1 MYVMSIVLRNLFRFL
16 LFLCVFSPYIVHLSA
31 FMNYIFI
38 FYCDT
43 CDLLLIYCTF
53 FGMLSLY
60 SQVLS
65 IFSFIQEDYI
75 NVLVIDVGTSSM
87 RGILYDVH
95 AAELKKIQISYS
107 PFYIDQICVE
117 QNASD
122 WTSALIRICSGLA
135 QAAKEENRKIDVLS
149 LTSQRSS
156 VLPLSKDMEPLS
168 PAIMWQDKRTMSL
181 CHDLKKSD
189 PVIIQKAGSRINP
202 VYSGSKMAWIRRNQ
216 PELFEHAAKL
226 AVIPDY
232 LVWFMTGTLVTDHT
246 YGSRSLL
253 MNLGTRE
260 WDEELLRLFELPRSK
275 LCDLISPG
283 TVAGHISGPFSRL
296 TGLLEGT
303 PLISAGGDQQCS
315 ALGQGVIRHGDAQI
329 TTGTGAY
336 IISGCDELPVIK
348 GSEVIAGVSAIP
360 GKYVLESS
368 ILACCS
374 AFNWFHNAFYP
385 DSDHGF
391 DSINR
396 EILDSPPAA
405 GGIIALPYFQGQGT
419 PDWNSMA
426 TASLLGLTL
435 SSSRGDMARAI
446 LEGICY
452 EIKVNMECMARYLP
466 APSSIVL
473 SGGLTKCP
481 SLAPSLAGILG
492 TPVTQYSNPEST
504 ALGAWMS
511 AAVATGLYPGWE
523 EAFRAA
529 RASDAVTQ
537 TLPENRDNYKKGY
550 SLYQES
556 YSRLYPYT

>member
-1 MYVMSIVLRNLFRFL
+1 M
-16 LFLCVFSPYIVHLSA
+16 
-31 FMNYIFI
+31 
-38 FYCDT
+38 
-43 CDLLLIYCTF
+43 
-53 FGMLSLY
+53 
-60 SQVLS
+60 
-65 IFSFIQEDYI
+65 

-315 ALGQGVIRHGDAQI
+315 ALR
-329 TTGTGAY
+329 
-336 IISGCDELPVIK
+336 
-348 GSEVIAGVSAIP
+348 
-360 GKYVLESS
+360 
-368 ILACCS
+368 
-374 AFNWFHNAFYP
+374 
-385 DSDHGF
+385 
-391 DSINR
+391 
-396 EILDSPPAA
+396 
-405 GGIIALPYFQGQGT
+405 
-419 PDWNSMA
+419 
-426 TASLLGLTL
+426 
-435 SSSRGDMARAI
+435 
-446 LEGICY
+446 
-452 EIKVNMECMARYLP
+452 
-466 APSSIVL
+466 PS
-473 SGGLTKCP
+473 
-481 SLAPSLAGILG
+481 
-492 TPVTQYSNPEST
+492 
-504 ALGAWMS
+504 
-511 AAVATGLYPGWE
+511 
-523 EAFRAA
+523 
-529 RASDAVTQ
+529 
-537 TLPENRDNYKKGY
+537 
-550 SLYQES
+550 
-556 YSRLYPYT
+556 

>member
-1 MYVMSIVLRNLFRFL
+1 M
-16 LFLCVFSPYIVHLSA
+16 
-31 FMNYIFI
+31 
-38 FYCDT
+38 
-43 CDLLLIYCTF
+43 
-53 FGMLSLY
+53 
-60 SQVLS
+60 
-65 IFSFIQEDYI
+65 

-87 RGILYDVH
+87 RGILYDAH
-95 AAELKKIQISYS
+95 ATELKKIQISYS
-107 PFYIDQICVE
+107 PFYIDQIRVE

-122 WTSALIRICSGLA
+122 WTSALIQICSGIA
-135 QAAKEENRKIDVLS
+135 RAAKEENLEIDVLS

-168 PAIMWQDKRTMSL
+168 PAIMWQDKRTVPL
-181 CHDLKKSD
+181 CRTLESHNPAIIKKT
-189 PVIIQKAGSRINP
+189 GSRINP
-202 VYSGSKMAWIRRNQ
+202 VYSGSKMAWIRKNQ
-216 PELFEHAAKL
+216 PELFDHAAKL

-232 LVWFMTGTLVTDHT
+232 LVWLMTGRLITDHT

-253 MNLGTRE
+253 MNLKTRE
-260 WDEELLRLFELPRSK
+260 WDEELLRIFGLPRSM
-275 LCDLISPG
+275 LCDLVSPG
-283 TVAGHISGPFSRL
+283 AVAGQVSGPFSRL

-315 ALGQGVIRHGDAQI
+315 ALGLGVLHHGDAQV
-329 TTGTGAY
+329 TAGTGAY
-336 IISGCDELPVIK
+336 IISGCDELPAVK
-348 GSEVIAGVSAIP
+348 GSEVIVGASAIP
-360 GKYVLESS
+360 GKYILESS

-385 DSDHGF
+385 EDDRSF
-391 DSINR
+391 ELINQ
-396 EILDSPPAA
+396 EILNSPPAA

-426 TASLLGLTL
+426 TASILNLTL
-435 SSSRGDMARAI
+435 SSSRGDMARAV
-446 LEGICY
+446 LEGVCY
-452 EIKVNMECMARYLP
+452 EIKVNMECMAQYLP

-481 SLAPSLAGILG
+481 ALSPSLSGILE
-492 TPVTQYSNPEST
+492 TPVTLYSNPEST

-511 AAVATGLYPGWE
+511 AAVTTGLYSSWE

-529 RASDAVTQ
+529 RASDAVSQ

-556 YSRLYPYT
+556 YSRLYPYS